1 MIDTLKNEP
10 KKIVMI
16 GVAIS
21 IYGIYLMML
30 GSKIQKDIGNKR
42 PAVAYDMS
50 APAGFIVYMS

>member
-21 IYGIYLMML
+21 IYGIYL
-30 GSKIQKDIGNKR
+30 IQKQNTGK
-42 PAVAYDMS
+42 S
-50 APAGFIVYMS
+50 